1 MKILFF
7 GTKNYDKEYF
17 NALLPN
23 YDDINIKYISANLN
37 EETAKLADGYDAV
50 CAFVNADVG
59 EPVLIKLKS
68 CGVKLILMRCAGY
81 NNVAINKATELGITV
96 MRVPSY
102 SPEAVAEHAMTL
114 ALTANRKTHKA
125 YAKMKE
131 NDFSLSGLMG
141 MNLHNKTAGIIGTGK
156 IGAAMARICFGF
168 GMNVIAYD
176 KYENESLKSFVKY
189 VSLDKLLKESNL
201 ISLHCPLLP
210 ETYHLINKE
219 TINKMQDNVILINTS
234 RGGLINTTDLI
245 NEIKNGKFAAVGLDV
260 YDEENGL
267 VFEDRS
273 EDVLQTTIVARLLSF
288 PNVMIT
294 SHQGFFTKEAMEAIS
309 YTTLEN
315 AKAFMLGRKLENKVD

>member
-23 YDDINIKYISANLN
+23 YDDIYIKYISANLN
-37 EETAKLADGYDAV
+37 EETANLADGYDAV
-50 CAFVNADVG
+50 CAFVNADIG
-59 EPVLIKLKS
+59 EPVLIKLKN
-68 CGVKLILMRCAGY
+68 CGIKLILMRCAGY
-81 NNVAINKATELGITV
+81 NNVAIDKANELNITV

-141 MNLHNKTAGIIGTGK
+141 RNLYNKTAGIIGTGK
-156 IGAAMARICFGF
+156 IGTAMARICFGF

-189 VSLDKLLKESNL
+189 VSLDELLKESNL

-234 RGGLINTTDLI
+234 RGGLIDTIDLI

-267 VFEDRS
+267 VFEDHS
-273 EDVLQTTIVARLLSF
+273 ENILQTTIVARLLSF

-309 YTTLEN
+309 YATLEN
-315 AKAFMLGRKLENKVD
+315 AKAFISGENLENKII

>member
-141 MNLHNKTAGIIGTGK
+141 MNLHNKTAGIIGAGK
-156 IGAAMARICFGF
+156 IGAAMAKICFGF

-176 KYENESLKSFVKY
+176 KYENESLKSFIKY
-189 VSLDKLLKESNL
+189 VSLDELLKKSNL

-234 RGGLINTTDLI
+234 RGGLIDTIDLI

-267 VFEDRS
+267 VFEDHS
-273 EDVLQTTIVARLLSF
+273 ENILQTTIVARLLSF

-309 YTTLEN
+309 YVTLEN
-315 AKAFMLGRKLENKVD
+315 AKAFISGENLENKII